1 MRRIKYFMSG
11 MVAVLTAVAMC
22 LTMSACGG
30 NDNEEEET
38 GTPKGS
44 ARRGVH
50 RLEVDFSRTYAPKK
64 DYGMFFYAFRT
75 TYDETDIFDANGNL
89 VPIRNA
95 QGVEIKKTQP
105 CMYYTADNCISFGVT
120 MYIARRVGE
129 DPLEVTIK
137 GYINDKKTRERKYEI
152 PEDKLTTIYFN
163 TAVEDADIFRS
174 DKLYDYD

>member
-89 VPIRNA
+89 CSNLT
-95 QGVEIKKTQP
+95 QGQGGMGAEK
-105 CMYYTADNCISFGVT
+105 
-120 MYIARRVGE
+120 
-129 DPLEVTIK
+129 
-137 GYINDKKTRERKYEI
+137 
-152 PEDKLTTIYFN
+152 
-163 TAVEDADIFRS
+163 
-174 DKLYDYD
+174 